1 MKISLMTLTMFLRA
15 IFKFQLDHDRADLL
29 ELYEEIFQM
38 AKTAGYTS
46 LDICSMETMLIT
58 VEHIEML
65 MQKYDMSISSY
76 IYLDQCNSPA
86 EGIQQA
92 IETAKRL
99 GAGVLMLAP
108 QWTDNLNGLDREAI
122 HNFLVQRW
130 TEGVA
135 KAIAQGLKVVVEDTP
150 DLKFHLCKAEDVQA
164 LLERIPGVQMVY
176 DSGNMV
182 LVNEDPVSYCEKFAD
197 KIGYVHLK
205 DMRIAIPG
213 EPYADTAADGRL
225 MKGAPSGTGLIDLK
239 AVVAKLK
246 EIGYTGN
253 MVVEFYAKPD
263 GDFQASL
270 CESFAYISNL

>member
-1 MKISLMTLTMFLRA
+1 MFLRA

-99 GAGVLMLAP
+99 GAEVLMLAP
-108 QWTDNLNGLDREAI
+108 QWTENLEGLNRDAI
-122 HNFLVQRW
+122 HDFLVDRW
-130 TEGVA
+130 SAGIARA
-135 KAIAQGLKVVVEDTP
+135 KELGLTVVIEDTP
-150 DLKFHLCKAEDVQA
+150 ELRFHLCKAEDVLA
-164 LLERIPGVQMVY
+164 LLNRIPGVHMVY
-176 DSGNMV
+176 DSGNMI
-182 LVNEDPVSYCEKFAD
+182 LAGEDPVAYCEKFTGR
-197 KIGYVHLK
+197 IGYVHLK